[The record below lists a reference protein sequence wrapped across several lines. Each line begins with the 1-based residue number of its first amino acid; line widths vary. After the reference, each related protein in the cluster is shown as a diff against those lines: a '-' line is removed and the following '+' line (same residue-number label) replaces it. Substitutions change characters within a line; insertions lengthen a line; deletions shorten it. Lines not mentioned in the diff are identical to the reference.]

1 MHDAFLSKG
10 PSEVVR
16 GLDESFK
23 GSLYTLSD
31 LFTEARRRILGLI
44 IAERLARFD
53 GAYQNLYEESRPI
66 MAFMRDSEVPIPA
79 AIRMAAE
86 YTLLK
91 ELVDALGRA
100 ARHPLPDRA
109 FEIAREL
116 ESLDLTARVGEH
128 ELLLRQAAEARAA
141 ALRADPLGP
150 DLDQAHR
157 LLDIAAALGI
167 TVNLWQVQNTYHA
180 VAQAQRDSL
189 LQRAEAASDR
199 VAEFWR
205 LGERLHFNLDSLR
218 TPAGVPG

>member
-1 MHDAFLSKG
+1 
-10 PSEVVR
+10 R

-91 ELVDALGRA
+91 ELVDALGRIRPGGGVLA
-100 ARHPLPDRA
+100 A
-109 FEIAREL
+109 
-116 ESLDLTARVGEH
+116 GG
-128 ELLLRQAAEARAA
+128 AA
-141 ALRADPLGP
+141 ALQPGEPPHPGRGA
-150 DLDQAHR
+150 
-157 LLDIAAALGI
+157 
-167 TVNLWQVQNTYHA
+167 
-180 VAQAQRDSL
+180 
-189 LQRAEAASDR
+189 R
-199 VAEFWR
+199 VTATR
-205 LGERLHFNLDSLR
+205 
-218 TPAGVPG
+218 